1 MFIKEQYDIIKA
13 VKTLTSVFAAFI
25 FLRYISYIFFFPLS
39 CFPRGLAAFFS
50 FGMRTYDGLLM
61 FYKNSAEDEM
71 RAVFEDMAYSKHPAD
86 VLLKR
91 HTGVH
96 RQASLP

>member
-1 MFIKEQYDIIKA
+1 MLIKEQYDIIKA

-25 FLRYISYIFFFPLS
+25 FLRYISYIFFSTQLLS
-39 CFPRGLAAFFS
+39 ARACRFFS